1 MWIIYT
7 IITQCCI
14 ACARKGSGLGKY
26 VHDATDLSLSFVGYL
41 SSTHFVLLLS
51 CTALIVSLFR
61 TPRDGF
67 KVAVFIWYV
76 CRCLPQHSVSVQSP
90 TALLNSRFKTFFNFK
105 PNPPSEFYIPSLL
118 SWIKLFAECCQ
129 RYEPCTELFRL
140 VLSSWDVSNQVQLQI
155 IFHLVLSSA
164 GHYGSYQL

>member
-1 MWIIYT
+1 MLAWITFSNLFSVHSVSSFRFLYTIFKLMWIIYT
-7 IITQCCI
+7 IITGCCM
-14 ACARKGSGLGKY
+14 RTEGQWPWKRP

-41 SSTHFVLLLS
+41 SSSHFLWQDLWLLS

-90 TALLNSRFKTFFNFK
+90 TALLNSRFKNFFSSNNF
-105 PNPPSEFYIPSLL
+105 LL
-118 SWIKLFAECCQ
+118 Q
-129 RYEPCTELFRL
+129 
-140 VLSSWDVSNQVQLQI
+140 SSISHS
-155 IFHLVLSSA
+155 F
-164 GHYGSYQL
+164 